1 MIEIVVRNDTGGGAT
16 PLDWMPIVISAGAFI
31 VALFALLWNTSAKPV
46 PMFDVFDR
54 VGPDNTF
61 QGHGVNLYN
70 AGRKTL
76 AIRRIGLV
84 DPDGRLRYP
93 RGAEGDAAAA
103 NPDMPVT
110 IEPGGVQV
118 FVMPVTLGDASR
130 TSWTYRALWVS
141 GRGRR
146 GQLKVRSIEATRD
159 KATDLK
165 MPFSFTF

>member
-1 MIEIVVRNDTGGGAT
+1 VIEIVVKNETAGGPT
-16 PLDWMPIVISAGAFI
+16 PLDWIPVVISAGAFI
-31 VALFALLWNTSAKPV
+31 VALFALLWNTSARATPV
-46 PMFDVFDR
+46 FDVFDR

-61 QGHGVNLYN
+61 TGHGVNLYN
-70 AGRKTL
+70 TGRKIL
-76 AIRRIGLV
+76 AVRRFGLV
-84 DPDGRLRYP
+84 DPDGLLRYP
-93 RGAEGDAAAA
+93 RGSSGNEASA

-146 GQLKVRSIEATRD
+146 GSLKVRSIEATRE
-159 KATDLK
+159 KAEDLT
-165 MPFSFTF
+165 MPFSFTL